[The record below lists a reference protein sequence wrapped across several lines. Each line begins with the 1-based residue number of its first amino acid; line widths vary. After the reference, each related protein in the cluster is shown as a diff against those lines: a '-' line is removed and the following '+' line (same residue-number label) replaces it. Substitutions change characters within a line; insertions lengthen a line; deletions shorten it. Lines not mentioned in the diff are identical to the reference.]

1 MPKIASLL
9 CFCLLFA
16 QQLTAQEES
25 RFYIYNDQFV
35 NGVPSGYMGSNDGKS
50 IQTVELCNLN
60 PFEGEYCLKFS
71 ADGTEQW
78 AGMHLLAAGKWRAQ
92 CTERDESAFAQLKG
106 YVKYSFYARADKFTT
121 AEIGF
126 GEGGEDGY
134 AERELQLTPEWKK
147 YTFYVGDVQLESVNS
162 LFYVNFTK
170 ATTIYLDEIYFE
182 RKIRKSKTKEIQE
195 SPKQTITLQPIK
207 TTVGIYN
214 GKQAIFRENKPY
226 FIKGVGGQ
234 VYMKRAKEYGANS
247 IRTWS
252 DENAQQVLDSAY
264 ANGLTVMFGLW
275 AQHERHGFNY
285 NNPEMVKSQL
295 LKFKKIVQKYKDHP
309 ALLLWGIGNEV
320 DLFYTNTNVWFA
332 IQDIAK
338 MIHEID
344 PNHPTSTVT
353 AGLDTAEIRLIQER
367 CPDIDIYGVN
377 TYGDVDKVAA
387 GFTARNWL
395 KPYIVTEWGPTGHWE
410 IAKTSFDVPIE
421 QTSAEKAKIYKERYQ
436 IIKNDSSRCIGSYTF
451 LWGYKQ
457 ETTPTW
463 YGLFLEDGTE
473 TEVIDELQYSWSGK
487 YPTNRA
493 PTLKNILINGKTAYQ
508 NIELLAGTT
517 AKATSDIADLENEA
531 IRYEW
536 QIMPESTNKKAG
548 GDFEEAPLPMPD
560 LLLSQKGNTLEFE
573 VPDAP
578 GPYRLF
584 VYGYDAHGNAALA
597 NTIFL
602 VK

>member
-1 MPKIASLL
+1 MYKFSIVFL
-9 CFCLLFA
+9 CLVLNVVFA
-16 QQLTAQEES
+16 TES
-25 RFYIYNDQFV
+25 DRFYIYEDEYV
-35 NGVPSGYMGSNDGKS
+35 NGIPTGYMGSSDGKS
-50 IQTVELCNLN
+50 IQAIELCSQN
-60 PFEGEYCLKFS
+60 PFKGEYCLKFT

-78 AGMHLLAAGKWRAQ
+78 AGMHLLAAGKWKSQ
-92 CTERDESAFAQLKG
+92 CTERDEPSFAQLQG
-106 YVKYSFYARADKFTT
+106 YVRYTFYAKADKYTT
-121 AEIGF
+121 IEIGF

-134 AERELQLTPEWKK
+134 AEKELQLTPQWKK
-147 YTFYVGDVQLESVNS
+147 YSFYIGDVQLQSLNS

-182 RKIRKSKTKEIQE
+182 KKPSKIKSSIV
-195 SPKQTITLQPIK
+195 SPVNEVKSYKPIK
-207 TTVGIYN
+207 TTVGMYN

-226 FIKGVGGQ
+226 YIKGVGGQ
-234 VYMKRAKEYGANS
+234 SYMKRAKEYGANS

-285 NNPEMVKSQL
+285 DNPEAVKSQL

-309 ALLLWGIGNEV
+309 AILLWGIGNEV

-338 MIHEID
+338 MIHEVD

-377 TYGDVDKVAA
+377 TYGDVGLVAN
-387 GFTARNWL
+387 GFTARNWT

-421 QTSAEKAKIYKERYQ
+421 QTSAEKAKIYKDRYQ
-436 IIKNDSSRCIGSYTF
+436 IITNDSTRCIGSYTF

-487 YPTNRA
+487 YPSNRA
-493 PTLKNILINGKTAYQ
+493 PSLKNILIDGKTVKQ
-508 NIELLAGTT
+508 NIELVAGTT
-517 AKATSDIADLENEA
+517 SIATADIVDTENEP

-548 GDFEEAPLPMPD
+548 GDFEEAPLPLPE
-560 LLLSQKGNTLEFE
+560 LLLSQKGNSLEFE

-584 VYGYDAHGNAALA
+584 VYGYDLNGNAALA